1 MAEQEFDLFHLN
13 DPLNKKKIRRRL
25 RKLRRLAS
33 EEYRKDWDRM
43 LFNSLTSLFDITSLK
58 ESGIYI
64 YVSTP
69 EETDTHALISWFL
82 ENGVPVAVPRCKGQE
97 MDFYYIKGMDDLEP
111 GMMGILE
118 PKISCVKAESTDAP
132 MIVPGVAF
140 GTDGK
145 RIGYGGGYYDR
156 FLRREPDHLTIGICY
171 DFQIIQNMPSEEQ
184 DIPVKHVVTP
194 TMVL

>member
-1 MAEQEFDLFHLN
+1 MIDFAHLN
-13 DPLNKKKIRRRL
+13 DPLNKQKIRRRL
-25 RKLRRLAS
+25 KKLRKLAS
-33 EEYRKDWDRM
+33 EDNRRMWDSM
-43 LFNSLTSLFDITSLK
+43 LFNSLTALFDTESLK
-58 ESGIYI
+58 KTGIYL

-69 EETDTHALISWFL
+69 DETDTHALIAYFL
-82 ENGVPVAVPRCKGQE
+82 ENGVPVAVPKVKGKE
-97 MDFYYIKGMDDLEP
+97 MDFYYIKGMDDLLP
-111 GMMGILE
+111 GAMNILE
-118 PKISCVKAESTDAP
+118 PKESCEKASSAQAP
-132 MIVPGVAF
+132 MIVPGIAF

-156 FLRREPDHLTIGICY
+156 FLEKEPDHLTVGICY